1 MHESFQRILT
11 GAIFFL
17 LTIAIAIFGYVL
29 FGWELIDAIYMVIIT
44 IFGVGYGEVQP
55 LETPAEKLFTIGVI
69 VAGTSSAVYIV
80 GGFVQ
85 MVTEGEINRAFESRR
100 KTQGIERLERH
111 SIVCGFGRMGEILAK
126 KLHEARKPFAI
137 VDNDPDRMAL
147 AESLGYL
154 VRLGSAADEEVLK
167 SVGIDRAKC
176 LATVLSDDAL
186 NVFITLTARELNP
199 NLTILARGELPSTG
213 KKLQL
218 AGADRIVLPAEI
230 GALQMSNYITH
241 PTVFEFLE
249 QEEGR
254 STLNDLLSQINLQFT
269 ELAIGK
275 NSLLRGRTIGELE
288 VRGKGIFLVVALRRP
303 NGEIFTHPPQS
314 EMLDAGDTVMV
325 MGHAGDI
332 PQFARRHEVKHELRY
347 RGAKLP

>member
-1 MHESFQRILT
+1 M
-11 GAIFFL
+11 
-17 LTIAIAIFGYVL
+17 
-29 FGWELIDAIYMVIIT
+29 
-44 IFGVGYGEVQP
+44 
-55 LETPAEKLFTIGVI
+55 
-69 VAGTSSAVYIV
+69 
-80 GGFVQ
+80 
-85 MVTEGEINRAFESRR
+85 
-100 KTQGIERLERH
+100 
-111 SIVCGFGRMGEILAK
+111 
-126 KLHEARKPFAI
+126 
-137 VDNDPDRMAL
+137 
-147 AESLGYL
+147 
-154 VRLGSAADEEVLK
+154 
-167 SVGIDRAKC
+167 
-176 LATVLSDDAL
+176 
-186 NVFITLTARELNP
+186 
-199 NLTILARGELPSTG
+199 
-213 KKLQL
+213 
-218 AGADRIVLPAEI
+218 
-230 GALQMSNYITH
+230 
-241 PTVFEFLE
+241 E